1 MAPTFRHG
9 KSASIT
15 ITNVSAAVINYSSGV
30 NSVTFSRSADTA
42 DVTHFGQNDKNF
54 IPGLRGATLS
64 LSGMFSST
72 HAKQLDAMLGSTTGG
87 AFVYGPEST
96 TSGRRKFSGASVM
109 TSLKYDAPVGDK
121 VALSADFLITGAVL
135 STNFP

>member
-9 KSASIT
+9 KSGFLS
-15 ITNVSAAVINYSSGV
+15 ITNVSAAVINYSSGI
-30 NSVTFSRSADTA
+30 NSVSFSRSLDTA

-54 IPGLRGATLS
+54 IPGLRGATIS

-72 HAKQLDAMLGSTTGG
+72 HAKQLDALLGSTVGG
-87 AFVYGPEST
+87 NFIYGPEST
-96 TSGRRKFSGASVM
+96 AVGRRKFSGSSVM
-109 TSLKYDAPVGDK
+109 TSLKYDTPVGDK

-135 STNFP
+135 STNF